1 MSNHAVMPLSDYV
14 DVCDA
19 IRDKMGTTDTIVSGE
34 LSDKVNEVYDKGRT
48 DEWSDFWDNYQYNGT
63 RRIYDTAFGTYDTV
77 VANGWNDN
85 NFYPKYPIIATN
97 LCKAFKACDIRNLKE
112 RLEECGVYLDTSE
125 CGNFNQT
132 FSYTWALHHIPELDM
147 RKATNVTVMFNRAT
161 GVHTIDKLILSEN
174 NTLVWTE
181 SFHYCEK
188 LVNVKFE
195 GKINRT
201 INFSFSPLSVESMK
215 SIISCLKD
223 YSTTSTGVYTVSFTE
238 ACWTALE
245 SDSSAPDGGTW
256 REYVEYKLG
265 WNT

>member
-1 MSNHAVMPLSDYV
+1 MNTAEKLI
-14 DVCDA
+14 A
-19 IRDKMGTTDTIVSGE
+19 IAENQK
-34 LSDKVNEVYDKGRT
+34 KVYEAGKKSEYDN
-48 DEWSDFWDNYQYNGT
+48 FWDNYQYNGE

-181 SFHYCEK
+181 SFHYCES
-188 LVNVKFE
+188 LINIRIE
-195 GKINRT
+195 GQLSRT
-201 INFSFSPLSVESMK
+201 INFSYSPLSVESMK

-223 YSTTSTGVYTVSFTE
+223 YSGTASQGTYILTLKDQ
-238 ACWTALE
+238 CKTALE
-245 SDSSAPDGGTW
+245 AEGATSPNGNLWT
-256 REYVEYKLG
+256 EYVSDLG
-265 WNT
+265 WVLA